1 MKAGKDFSLFL
12 LKDGSVYGCG
22 ANNQGQLAD
31 ISYNNSETSRSN
43 IHSCRINSES
53 HFGMNSSDSSST
65 LMNETIVC
73 YP

>member
-31 ISYNNSETSRSN
+31 ISTNNSETSRSN
-43 IHSCRINSES
+43 LHSCKMNSES
-53 HFGMNSSDSSST
+53 
-65 LMNETIVC
+65 
-73 YP
+73 